1 MSMIIGFVIV
11 LGVLIFFH
19 ELGHFLCAKAFGV
32 GVEKFSLG
40 FGPKIVSK
48 TIGRTE
54 YRLSAIPLGGYV
66 KMVGE
71 QPDAEIDPAD
81 AAFSFTN
88 KSVLQRILIVA
99 SGPVFNFLLAILI
112 FFSIFLASGIVI
124 LKPIVGDVKA
134 GSPAATAGFQ
144 KNDRILQINGSP
156 VEGWVEMA
164 DRIMESRGAE
174 LSFRVERNGSVLELR
189 VAAEK
194 DMSPDIFGEEKERYV
209 IGVTASGD
217 AVSKRLNPVDAL
229 VESLRRTYEL
239 TELTVVSVVK
249 LVEGVIPA
257 DTIGGPIL
265 IAQVAGEQ
273 AAEGMLS
280 LLFFI
285 AIVSINLG
293 ILNLLPVPVLDGGHI
308 LFFLIE
314 AVFRRPLSIRTR
326 EVAQQIGI
334 FLLMM
339 LMVFAFYNDIMRLF
353 TGGVK

>member
-1 MSMIIGFVIV
+1 MSFIVGFVIV

-40 FGPKIVSK
+40 FGPKIVGK

-71 QPDAEIDPAD
+71 QPDAEIDPVD
-81 AAFSFTN
+81 LPLSFTHKN
-88 KSVLQRILIVA
+88 VFQRMLIVA
-99 SGPVFNFLLAILI
+99 SGPAFNFVLAVLI
-112 FFSIFLASGIVI
+112 FFAIFSVAGIMVI
-124 LKPIVGDVKA
+124 KPIVGEVKP
-134 GSPAATAGFQ
+134 GSPAAAAGFLP
-144 KNDRILQINGSP
+144 KDRILQIDETPLES
-156 VEGWVEMA
+156 WSEMA
-164 DRIMESRGAE
+164 ERITESHGVELNFVIDRS
-174 LSFRVERNGSVLELR
+174 GSLLKLR
-189 VAAEK
+189 VKADKETT
-194 DMSPDIFGEEKERYV
+194 PNIFGEDKERYV

-217 AVSKRLNPVDAL
+217 AVSKRLNPVEAFA
-229 VESLRRTYEL
+229 ESLRRTYEIA
-239 TELTVVSVVK
+239 ELTVVSVVK
-249 LVEGVIPA
+249 LIEGVIPA

-273 AAEGMLS
+273 AAEGILN

-314 AVFRRPLSIRTR
+314 AVFRKPLSIRTR
-326 EVAQQIGI
+326 EIAQQIGI

-353 TGGVK
+353 TGGVE